1 MKYKEGVVLEANSH
15 LNSLNKKNS
24 GQACVTMS
32 ADWPLFSSLKQYSN
46 CQTFDQKI
54 IIMMALV
61 TEAKLDDILLQQC
74 YYYLF

>member
-1 MKYKEGVVLEANSH
+1 MKYTEGVVLEANSH
-15 LNSLNKKNS
+15 LNSLNKK
-24 GQACVTMS
+24 S

>member
-24 GQACVTMS
+24 GQACITMS

-46 CQTFDQKI
+46 CQTFYHFLN
-54 IIMMALV
+54 A
-61 TEAKLDDILLQQC
+61 AKNYNHDGAC
-74 YYYLF
+74 YGSEIG